1 MCKQF
6 TVNKMESPIKGVVRF
21 SISLPPSLLK
31 DFDDVWKDKGYD
43 NRSRA
48 AHDAFRSFVSEHKW
62 AFSDTEEIAGA
73 IILIYYLDKP
83 GLLNKIVGIQHS
95 YEGIVSSTMHIHLA
109 KNKCLE
115 IMAVKGKAKDIRKLG
130 QKLSTQKGVKE
141 MKLAVTTP

>member
-1 MCKQF
+1 
-6 TVNKMESPIKGVVRF
+6 MESPFKGVVRF

-31 DFDDVWKDKGYD
+31 DFDEVWKAKGYD

-62 AFSDTEEIAGA
+62 AFSGTEEIAGA

-115 IMAVKGKAKDIRKLG
+115 ILAVKGKAEDIRNLG
-130 QKLSTQKGVKE
+130 QEISTQKGVKE